1 MEQMPPKLKMICKGC
16 GAAVSTEVCPYCG
29 RSTDVSTADAY
40 LDYPEYKCK
49 SAKLSFFNV
58 GFSAIFALAFGFFG
72 VLFPLPILFDGIPG
86 KNEMLSMIVIC
97 IPFALIGIIAFVLCF
112 RFLYRYI
119 MTSIAGKEIQG
130 IVYGYANS
138 SYTVN
143 NQNTKTVKILIQTD
157 SGPRY
162 IFYDTQDIKKAYSV
176 NEKVRLKVWKHCF
189 LIIEDDNARPI

>member
-1 MEQMPPKLKMICKGC
+1 MEQMQPKFKVICKGC
-16 GAAVSTEVCPYCG
+16 GATVSTEVCPYCG
-29 RSTDVSTADAY
+29 RTTDVSTTDAY

-49 SAKLSFFNV
+49 SAKLNFFNV
-58 GFSAIFALAFGFFG
+58 GFSAIFALTFGFFG
-72 VLFPLPILFDGIPG
+72 ILLPIVFDGVPG
-86 KNEMLSMIVIC
+86 RNGTLSMVVMC
-97 IPFALIGIIAFVLCF
+97 IPFALIGIIAFALCF
-112 RFLYRYI
+112 KFLYRYI

-143 NQNTKTVKILIQTD
+143 NQHTKTVKILIQTD

-162 IFYDTQDIKKAYSV
+162 IFYDTQDFKKAYSV

>member
-1 MEQMPPKLKMICKGC
+1 MEQMQPKFKVICKGC

-29 RSTDVSTADAY
+29 RTTDVSTTDAY

-49 SAKLSFFNV
+49 SAKLTFLNV
-58 GFSAIFALAFGFFG
+58 GFSAIFAVAFGFFG
-72 VLFPLPILFDGIPG
+72 VLLPILFDGVPG
-86 KNEMLSMIVIC
+86 KNVPMIVIC
-97 IPFALIGIIAFVLCF
+97 MPIVLTSIIAFALCF
-112 RFLYRYI
+112 KFLYRYI
-119 MTSIAGKEIQG
+119 MTSKAGKEIQG

-138 SYTVN
+138 NYTVN

-162 IFYDTQDIKKAYSV
+162 IFYDTQDFKKSYSV
-176 NEKVRLKVWKHCF
+176 NGKVRLKVWKHCF